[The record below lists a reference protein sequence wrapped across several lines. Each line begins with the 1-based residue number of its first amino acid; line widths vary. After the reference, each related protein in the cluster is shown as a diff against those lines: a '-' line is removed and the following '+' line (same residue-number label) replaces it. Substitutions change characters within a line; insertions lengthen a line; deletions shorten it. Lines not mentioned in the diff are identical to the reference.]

1 MLKQHLVRLSV
12 LSATALV
19 MVGCGRSGSLNQTQL
34 PNNASGLAAPT
45 GSATYMAPVAQ
56 PQTAGT
62 AQAMAGGRA
71 VATSGGYVYEQDPS
85 ANNTAYNYYNQQNPC
100 LFPQAGQQVA
110 CQSGSTG
117 YYASNQPQQATGA
130 YPQYAAPTTGY
141 ATGGAYPAQ
150 SGYPQQNGAYASSY
164 PQQGTAYTANTG
176 YTQSAYPQTAYP
188 QTAYPQST
196 APTYSSYNAQTAAPV
211 AASSTTKAQ
220 SRLNPNPVSS
230 QTSGNGSNKIS
241 F

>member
-34 PNNASGLAAPT
+34 PNNASGLTAPT

-188 QTAYPQST
+188 QST

>member
-188 QTAYPQST
+188 QST